1 MKKTEVGNVFNQH
14 LEPVRQEWLQRA
26 LSADAPLQR
35 PAVEAA
41 MSWLY
46 GLAGKAAPQVCVVG
60 SPPGAQLAANL
71 LVACFELP
79 SERPR
84 PREFARAA
92 LDRASEGSDRG
103 FVHG

>member
-1 MKKTEVGNVFNQH
+1 MKKTEVVNLFNQF

-26 LSADAPLQR
+26 SCSEAPLQR

-46 GLAGKAAPQVCVVG
+46 GLAGKAAPQVCLVG
-60 SPPGAQLAANL
+60 SPAGAQLAANL

-84 PREFARAA
+84 VRCIHI
-92 LDRASEGSDRG
+92 RG
-103 FVHG
+103 R